1 MTITAVDPKNNC
13 ITVIRKIKQDEI
25 QEKMAVA
32 VPVNLNISE
41 LEQLIQDG
49 LYLVI
54 FPENLTAQEQQNL
67 IEQQKKSNMIT
78 ALAVRK
84 WRRSCFSFGRDSW
97 SSCRSTRYSD
107 RSSSRSSY
115 GKFRCSCNQV
125 VYLNSDT
132 KN

>member
-1 MTITAVDPKNNC
+1 MTVTAVDPKNNC
-13 ITVIRKIKQDEI
+13 ITVIRKIKQDEV

-41 LEQLIQDG
+41 LEQLTQDG

-78 ALAVRK
+78 ALAVGSGGGVASLLGGIAGAPAGPPGIMIGAAVRAVMG
-84 WRRSCFSFGRDSW
+84 SFVTAV
-97 SSCRSTRYSD
+97 TRL
-107 RSSSRSSY
+107 
-115 GKFRCSCNQV
+115 F
-125 VYLNSDT
+125 T
-132 KN
+132 